1 MVKVRDISDDI
12 HNRNLET
19 SRNGFW
25 RKTITEEIIM
35 SNTVSGYGAATEAA
49 AAAAAD
55 YTSTAAEKKEVSGK
69 TIGNPKLSEKAARY
83 YEQLKKKFS
92 NMDFIL
98 VSEDQKEAAKA
109 QAASYANASRMVVL
123 IDEAKIERMAE
134 DEAYRKQYEGV
145 ISGAG
150 SKLLQMKSSL
160 TASGAQVKGY
170 GMQVNDGGL
179 TSFFAVLKKSSAD
192 QKTRINKQKE
202 KTKSEKK
209 AAEKKAEKKQKE
221 EKLKESRTDK
231 ASGDEEET
239 VIISASSLEE
249 LLQKIDDY
257 SQNERMYS
265 MQSEEEK
272 QIGQHIDFRG

>member
-1 MVKVRDISDDI
+1 
-12 HNRNLET
+12 
-19 SRNGFW
+19 
-25 RKTITEEIIM
+25 M
-35 SNTVSGYGAATEAA
+35 SSTVSGYGAATEAA

-55 YTSTAAEKKEVSGK
+55 YTSASTEKKVSGK

-98 VSEDQKEAAKA
+98 VSEDQKEVAKA
-109 QAASYANASRMVVL
+109 QAAGYANANKMVVL
-123 IDEAKIERMAE
+123 IDEVKIERMAE

-160 TASGAQVKGY
+160 TASGAQVRGY

-192 QKTRINKQKE
+192 QKTRIEKKKE
-202 KTKSEKK
+202 KTKAEKK
-209 AAEKKAEKKQKE
+209 AAEKKAEKKKKE
-221 EKLKESRTDK
+221 EKLKESSTDK
-231 ASGDEEET
+231 SSWDEEET
-239 VIISASSLEE
+239 VTISASSLEE

-257 SQNERMYS
+257 SLNERMYS

>member
-35 SNTVSGYGAATEAA
+35 SNTVSGYGAATE

-160 TASGAQVKGY
+160 TASGAQVKG
-170 GMQVNDGGL
+170 
-179 TSFFAVLKKSSAD
+179 
-192 QKTRINKQKE
+192 
-202 KTKSEKK
+202 
-209 AAEKKAEKKQKE
+209 
-221 EKLKESRTDK
+221 
-231 ASGDEEET
+231 
-239 VIISASSLEE
+239 
-249 LLQKIDDY
+249 
-257 SQNERMYS
+257 
-265 MQSEEEK
+265 
-272 QIGQHIDFRG
+272 

>member
-1 MVKVRDISDDI
+1 
-12 HNRNLET
+12 
-19 SRNGFW
+19 
-25 RKTITEEIIM
+25 M
-35 SNTVSGYGAATEAA
+35 SNTVSGYGAATEA

-209 AAEKKAEKKQKE
+209 AAEKKQKE

-239 VIISASSLEE
+239 VMISASSLEE

>member
-35 SNTVSGYGAATEAA
+35 SNTVSGYGAATEA

-221 EKLKESRTDK
+221 EKLKES
-231 ASGDEEET
+231 
-239 VIISASSLEE
+239 
-249 LLQKIDDY
+249 
-257 SQNERMYS
+257 
-265 MQSEEEK
+265 
-272 QIGQHIDFRG
+272 

>member
-1 MVKVRDISDDI
+1 MDSG
-12 HNRNLET
+12 E
-19 SRNGFW
+19 
-25 RKTITEEIIM
+25 KTITEEITM
-35 SNTVSGYGAATEAA
+35 SSTVSGYGAATEAA
-49 AAAAAD
+49 AAAD
-55 YTSTAAEKKEVSGK
+55 YTSAVAEKKEVSGK
-69 TIGNPKLSEKAARY
+69 TIGNPKLSEKAAQY

-92 NMDFIL
+92 GMDFIL
-98 VSEDQKEAAKA
+98 VSEDQKETAKA
-109 QAASYANASRMVVL
+109 QAASYANASKMVVL

-160 TASGAQVKGY
+160 TASGAQVRGY

-192 QKTRINKQKE
+192 QKARIEKKKE
-202 KTKSEKK
+202 KTKAEKK

-221 EKLKESRTDK
+221 EKLKESSTGKSSWD
-231 ASGDEEET
+231 DEET
-239 VIISASSLEE
+239 VTITASSLEE

-257 SQNERMYS
+257 SQNERMYT

>member
-49 AAAAAD
+49 AAAAD
-55 YTSTAAEKKEVSGK
+55 YTSTAAGKKEVSGK

-202 KTKSEKK
+202 KTRSEKK
-209 AAEKKAEKKQKE
+209 AAEKKQKE

-239 VIISASSLEE
+239 VMITASSLEE

>member
-1 MVKVRDISDDI
+1 
-12 HNRNLET
+12 
-19 SRNGFW
+19 
-25 RKTITEEIIM
+25 M
-35 SNTVSGYGAATEAA
+35 SNTVSGYGAATEA

-192 QKTRINKQKE
+192 QKTR
-202 KTKSEKK
+202 SEKK

-239 VIISASSLEE
+239 VMISASSLEE

>member
-35 SNTVSGYGAATEAA
+35 SNTVSGYGAATEAAA

-123 IDEAKIERMAE
+123 INE
-134 DEAYRKQYEGV
+134 DPGPKEG
-145 ISGAG
+145 
-150 SKLLQMKSSL
+150 
-160 TASGAQVKGY
+160 
-170 GMQVNDGGL
+170 
-179 TSFFAVLKKSSAD
+179 
-192 QKTRINKQKE
+192 
-202 KTKSEKK
+202 
-209 AAEKKAEKKQKE
+209 
-221 EKLKESRTDK
+221 
-231 ASGDEEET
+231 
-239 VIISASSLEE
+239 
-249 LLQKIDDY
+249 
-257 SQNERMYS
+257 
-265 MQSEEEK
+265 
-272 QIGQHIDFRG
+272 

>member
-25 RKTITEEIIM
+25 RKTITDEIIM
-35 SNTVSGYGAATEAA
+35 SNTVSGYGAATEA

-179 TSFFAVLKKSSAD
+179 TSFAVLKKSSAD
-192 QKTRINKQKE
+192 QKTRIDKQKE

-239 VIISASSLEE
+239 VMISASSLEE

>member
-25 RKTITEEIIM
+25 RKTITEESIM

-192 QKTRINKQKE
+192 QKTRIDKQKE

-209 AAEKKAEKKQKE
+209 AAEKKQKE

-239 VIISASSLEE
+239 VMITASSLEE

-257 SQNERMYS
+257 SQNARMYS

>member
-49 AAAAAD
+49 AAATAAD

-192 QKTRINKQKE
+192 QKTRIDKQKE

-209 AAEKKAEKKQKE
+209 AAEKKAEKK
-221 EKLKESRTDK
+221 
-231 ASGDEEET
+231 G
-239 VIISASSLEE
+239 
-249 LLQKIDDY
+249 
-257 SQNERMYS
+257 
-265 MQSEEEK
+265 QSP
-272 QIGQHIDFRG
+272 IL